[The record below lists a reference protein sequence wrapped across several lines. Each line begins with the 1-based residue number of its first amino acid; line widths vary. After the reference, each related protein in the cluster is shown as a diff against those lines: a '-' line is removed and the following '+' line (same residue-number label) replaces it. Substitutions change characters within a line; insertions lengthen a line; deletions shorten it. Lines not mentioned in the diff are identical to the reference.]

1 MNHPAPTR
9 GVLILV
15 LLAAAL
21 AVMPAPGYAQQTG
34 TITGSVTSTTGQ
46 PLQGVQVVVAELQ
59 LGALSDA
66 GGRFQVTDVP
76 AGEHVVRAQSIGYAT
91 AEQTVT
97 VPAEG
102 TATADFTLTQSA
114 VEVEGM
120 VVTALGI
127 SRDERALGYAVQG
140 VSGDKLSEAREPNIL
155 NSLAGEIAGVEIK
168 NQGPLGG
175 SSKILIRGTSSISGN
190 NEPLFV
196 VDGVPMDNS
205 TVVGEDIPDYG
216 NALQTV
222 NPDDVASI
230 TVLKGANAAALYGS
244 RAANGVVLITTKS
257 GDGTGD
263 AVQFSANH
271 ETTFLTPLRMPV
283 YQNQYGGGSNPSG
296 FQFIEGTGS
305 GINDGV
311 DESWGPPLDGT
322 MYQQW
327 DPEAAEG
334 YSMQPWLPRPYSVRD
349 YYETGLTSTTN
360 FSASAQ
366 SERASGR
373 LSFTRMD
380 GQGTLPGMGLDRTSV
395 FLNAGVDVT
404 DRLRFTG
411 SGTYAKMNGENRN
424 FGAGGSL
431 YSNTYLFTWWQR
443 QTSMPMLQH
452 ALDLWEENGSRWPEG
467 HPGNGLPDNWNHNY
481 WDNPYWVAKYA
492 WNDDTRDRI
501 SGFAR
506 LNYELAP
513 WLSAQLQS
521 GTDWYEFRYKRAYP
535 VNAHQH
541 IWGGFDDGAQSRQE
555 TNTEL
560 MLTGDGN
567 ITENIG
573 LSISA
578 GANHRYN
585 EGTDNLVAS
594 ERLNVPAIYNP
605 SNSAVPP
612 DIEYS
617 VLRKKVYSAY
627 GLASISYQN
636 RFFVDVTGRNDWSSS
651 LPEENRSYFYPSV
664 STSFVF
670 TDAFDLN
677 SIFEYGKIRASW
689 AEVGSDADPYQLSA
703 VLTPNTPWKGIPSYS
718 PSLTLPAAQ
727 LRPEKTRSFEAGAD
741 LRFVGGRAQLDLTY
755 YDASTSDQIIPV
767 PVSEASGYETRIINA
782 GEIRNRGVEVQLSAD
797 LLREQNFQWSATTNW
812 SRNRSKV
819 MALHEG
825 INTVILGT
833 YARSGLTVEARLDK
847 PFGVLMGTTLRR
859 DDQGRII
866 VNDQGLPERA
876 EEKVQ
881 VGVAQPDWTAGIRNN
896 FRYKEL
902 DLSVLL
908 DWRKGGDVMCGT
920 CQLSRRTGLLAE
932 TAAGRADGGIIVDG
946 VKEDGTPN
954 DQRIE
959 MRTYWRR
966 MYQMDDMH
974 VYDASY
980 LKLREVKL
988 GFDLP
993 QGLMDRLPLSS
1004 ARVQVVGRNLALWTD
1019 VPHIDPEVDV
1029 LHDYGGA
1036 PAGIEYL
1043 SEPTMRSF
1051 GINLRV
1057 N

>member
-1 MNHPAPTR
+1 MNDPSWFRRVIPVA
-9 GVLILV
+9 V
-15 LLAAAL
+15 AAAL
-21 AVMPAPGYAQQTG
+21 AAAPLPALAQQTG
-34 TITGSVTSTTGQ
+34 TIAGRALGTTGQ
-46 PLQGVQVVVAELQ
+46 PLSGVQVVVVEAQ
-59 LGALSDA
+59 LGSLTDA
-66 GGRFQVTDVP
+66 SGRFQVVNVP
-76 AGEHVVRAQSIGYAT
+76 AGEHLVRAQSIGYAT
-91 AEQTVT
+91 EEQTVT
-97 VPAEG
+97 VPPGG
-102 TATADFTLTQSA
+102 TATVEFRLRESA

-127 SRDERALGYAVQG
+127 SRDERALGYAVQS
-140 VSGDKLSEAREPNIL
+140 VSGQQLSEAREPNII
-155 NSLAGEIAGVEIK
+155 NSLAGEVAGVEIK

-175 SSKILIRGTSSISGN
+175 SAKILIRGVSSISGN

-196 VDGVPMDNS
+196 VDGVPLDNS
-205 TVVGEDIPDYG
+205 SVAGEDIPDYG
-216 NALQTV
+216 NALQTL
-222 NPDDVASI
+222 NPDDVASV

-244 RAANGVVLITTKS
+244 RAANGVVLITTKGG
-257 GDGTGD
+257 GDTGD
-263 AVQFSANH
+263 AVQFTANH
-271 ETTFLTPLRMPV
+271 ETTFLTPLRMPA
-283 YQNQYGGGSNPSG
+283 YQNSYGGGSNPSG
-296 FQFIEGTGS
+296 FEWVVGTGS

-327 DPEAAEG
+327 DPDAPEG

-349 YYETGLTSTTN
+349 YYSTGLTSTTN

-366 SERASGR
+366 SDRARGR

-380 GQGTLPGMGLDRTSV
+380 GSGTLPGMGLDRTSV
-395 FLNAGVDVT
+395 FLNAGVNVT

-443 QTSMPMLQH
+443 QISMRKLEH
-452 ALDLWEENGSRWPEG
+452 ALELWEQNGSRWPAG
-467 HPGNGLPDNWNHNY
+467 HPANGLPDNWNHNY
-481 WDNPYWVAKYA
+481 WDNPYWVANYA
-492 WNDDTRDRI
+492 WNSDTRDRI

-506 LNYELAP
+506 FNYQLTD
-513 WLSAQLQS
+513 WLDAQLQT
-521 GTDWYEFRYKRAYP
+521 GTDWYEFKYKRAYP
-535 VNAHQH
+535 MNAHQH
-541 IWGGFDDGAQSRQE
+541 LWGGFDDGSQSRQE

-560 MLTGDGN
+560 MLSGAGQL
-567 ITENIG
+567 TEDFD
-573 LSISA
+573 LSVST
-578 GANHRYN
+578 GANYRSN
-585 EGTDNLVAS
+585 DESDRMVSS
-594 ERLNVPAIYNP
+594 ERLNVPDIYNP

-612 DIEYS
+612 DIDYQ
-617 VLRKKVYSAY
+617 VRRKKVYSLY
-627 GLASISYQN
+627 GLASLSWRN
-636 RFFVDVTGRNDWSSS
+636 LVFLDVTGRNDWSSS

-670 TDAFDLN
+670 TDAFDL
-677 SIFEYGKIRASW
+677 SGILEYGKIRASW
-689 AEVGSDADPYQLSA
+689 AEVGSDADPYQLTA
-703 VLTPNTPWKGIPSYS
+703 VLRANTPWKGIPSYS
-718 PSLTLPAAQ
+718 PSLTLPAAR
-727 LRPEKTRSFEAGAD
+727 LRPERTTSFEMGAD
-741 LRFVGGRAQLDLTY
+741 LRLVGGRAQVDLTY

-782 GEIRNRGVEVQLSAD
+782 GEIRNRGVELQLSAD
-797 LLREQNFQWSATTNW
+797 LVRGSDFQWSATTNW
-812 SRNRSKV
+812 TRNRSEV
-819 MALHEG
+819 MGLHEG

-833 YARSGLTVEARLDK
+833 YARSGLTVEARLDR
-847 PFGVLMGTTLRR
+847 PFGVLMGTVLKR

-881 VGVAQPDWTAGIRNN
+881 VGVAQPDWTAGFRNT
-896 FRYKEL
+896 FRYKGL
-902 DLSVLL
+902 DVSFLV
-908 DWRKGGDVMCGT
+908 DWRHGGDVMCGT

-932 TAAGRADGGIIVDG
+932 TAAGRDEGGIIVDG
-946 VKEDGTPN
+946 VKEDGSPN

-966 MYQMDDMH
+966 IYQMDEMH
-974 VYDASY
+974 VYDASFV
-980 LKLREVKL
+980 KLREVKM

-993 QGLMDRLPLSS
+993 QGLMSRLPFNN
-1004 ARVQVVGRNLALWTD
+1004 ARLQVVGRNLALWTD

-1043 SEPTMRSF
+1043 SQPTMRSF
-1051 GINLRV
+1051 GINLSV